1 MTEKSNNQINSSK
14 FKTERKINI
23 LEHRL
28 TGPSKDGNSPI
39 ENLSNE
45 NIENIKLKLFKTEK
59 SNNTKSN
66 TISNNISNLSSNINL
81 TNGTINKK
89 KDTNICQFLTIKRK
103 KKNDSSFDNNSI
115 PPISEIKN

>member
-1 MTEKSNNQINSSK
+1 MTEKSNNQINSTT
-14 FKTERKINI
+14 FKTDRKINL

-66 TISNNISNLSSNINL
+66 TISNNISNLSSNIHI
-81 TNGTINKK
+81 TNGKINTK
-89 KDTNICQFLTIKRK
+89 KDANI
-103 KKNDSSFDNNSI
+103 
-115 PPISEIKN
+115 

>member
-1 MTEKSNNQINSSK
+1 MTEKSNNQINSST
-14 FKTERKINI
+14 FKTDRKINL

-45 NIENIKLKLFKTEK
+45 NIENIKKKLFKGEQ

-66 TISNNISNLSSNINL
+66 TTSNNISILSSNNHL
-81 TNGTINKK
+81 KNGKINKK
-89 KDTNICQFLTIKRK
+89 KDANICQFLTIKRK
-103 KKNDSSFDNNSI
+103 KKMIHLLIII
-115 PPISEIKN
+115 P